1 MNPALAAVER
11 SPAGA
16 VLKPVADGDGGIRIS
31 HAGHAVELPLR
42 VVEGVAEANRGRARG
57 W

>member
-1 MNPALAAVER
+1 MALLLSNALPDMEGDAPRV
-11 SPAGA
+11 S
-16 VLKPVADGDGGIRIS
+16 DGVRLS
-31 HAGHAVELPLR
+31 VAVELPLR